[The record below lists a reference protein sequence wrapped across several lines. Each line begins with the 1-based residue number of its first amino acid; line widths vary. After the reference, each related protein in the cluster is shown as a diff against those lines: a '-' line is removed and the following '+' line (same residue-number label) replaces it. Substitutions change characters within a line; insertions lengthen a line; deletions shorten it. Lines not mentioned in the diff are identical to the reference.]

1 MNYNN
6 PVIKMLETTANM
18 IIVSMLW
25 LLFSVPVITVIP
37 ASAALYH
44 TSVHIIFGEGRG
56 IGVVKDFFSS
66 FRDNLRSGVILSMI
80 TVLAVLIIAEGLW
93 TGYQIWRLGIP
104 GMLYMIL
111 GIVIT
116 FAFICTWI
124 HVPPVLSRF
133 DAPVLSILRISA
145 YFGLRHPFRSIL
157 FAVLFAALVWMC
169 DLVPLAIVIVP
180 ALFTDLLRPYLER
193 DMNNFIAEQG
203 LGTGT
208 AEEES
213 EEETGEEEVSAVDLD
228 RQLSEK
234 RKGKR

>member
-6 PVIKMLETTANM
+6 PVIKMLETAANM

-25 LLFSVPVITVIP
+25 LIFSVPVITVIP

-56 IGVVKDFFSS
+56 IGVVKDFVSS
-66 FRDNLRSGVILSMI
+66 FRSNLKSGVILSMI

-116 FAFICTWI
+116 FVFICTWI

-145 YFGLRHPFRSIL
+145 YFGLRHPLRSIL

-180 ALFTDLLRPYLER
+180 ALFTDLIRPYLER
-193 DMNNFIAEQG
+193 DMNTFITEQG
-203 LGTGT
+203 LQVQEDEE
-208 AEEES
+208 AEEDAD
-213 EEETGEEEVSAVDLD
+213 EEEVSSVDLD

-234 RKGKR
+234 RKGNR